1 MAMAKTT
8 INSSSFFVSSPGK
21 ARATIAGH
29 GTKAWVST
37 PGRGINRASTAGDF
51 LAEGNPTSQFR
62 GNNTNRYSSKLLY
75 KTTNTKTIRSE
86 IVSACSIIN
95 FKSFKDR
102 FSGGDQ
108 ARGFG
113 GASKI
118 FSAQLA
124 TNYTRSCPLRHDSRL
139 QARVD
144 LAPDSK
150 QNQGPSSFFTHRIRE
165 NRHRNYRS
173 LGQRGIEQGQAGFRP
188 VSKARFRRRAFHE
201 PNLIQ

>member
-37 PGRGINRASTAGDF
+37 PSRGINRASTAGDF
-51 LAEGNPTSQFR
+51 LAEGNPTSQVR

-86 IVSACSIIN
+86 IGSACSIIN

-113 GASKI
+113 GG
-118 FSAQLA
+118 
-124 TNYTRSCPLRHDSRL
+124 RLRFFLPNWQQITLDPVLLDTVRGYKL
-139 QARVD
+139 E
-144 LAPDSK
+144 LTLPPI
-150 QNQGPSSFFTHRIRE
+150 QNRIRAPPHFSHAE
-165 NRHRNYRS
+165 S
-173 LGQRGIEQGQAGFRP
+173 EKIDIEITALLDKGALNKVRP
-188 VSKARFRRRAFHE
+188 VSGQFLRPGLDAVLFMSRT
-201 PNLIQ
+201 